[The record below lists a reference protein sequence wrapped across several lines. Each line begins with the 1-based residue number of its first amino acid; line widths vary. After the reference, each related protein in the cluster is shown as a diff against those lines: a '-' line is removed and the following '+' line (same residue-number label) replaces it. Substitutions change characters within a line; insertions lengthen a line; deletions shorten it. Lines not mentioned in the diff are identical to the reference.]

1 MLHARWQKVDLSVI
15 STFRDLLTRFFG
27 SDEVELT
34 YITPTP
40 TTAPAS
46 PAEAQANH
54 IPADVPSMQNEV
66 AERRS
71 PAPLVLRPASQ
82 AE

>member
-1 MLHARWQKVDLSVI
+1 MLHARWQKVGFTVV
-15 STFRDLLTRFFG
+15 STFRDVLSRFFG

-34 YITPTP
+34 FITPTS
-40 TTAPAS
+40 TTAPVS
-46 PAEAQANH
+46 PAEAQAAP
-54 IPADVPSMQNEV
+54 IPAEAPGRQSEV

-71 PAPLVLRPASQ
+71 PASLVLRPASQ